1 MPCGQRSSKATD
13 VIFTKTL
20 VAINSVI
27 IGLFTFSFTQG
38 PYSSTEQEIWYRW
51 ISIGFLV
58 GGVLLPAGLVFL
70 QSRKAKRVSVA
81 INIWLVAT
89 LFGFIVY
96 LMLSG
101 GGV

>member
-1 MPCGQRSSKATD
+1 M
-13 VIFTKTL
+13 IFTRTL

-38 PYSSTEQEIWYRW
+38 PYSSDGQEFWYRW
-51 ISIGFLV
+51 ISIAFLV

-70 QSRKAKRVSVA
+70 QPQNAKRVSVA
-81 INIWLVAT
+81 INIWLVTT
-89 LFGFIVY
+89 LFGFFVY